1 MLIVWWG
8 SHSWQPPAFSRR
20 RGRRKSRLKGG
31 CRQDC
36 LPHGSRCTVPL
47 VLAQMPPEMYDQE
60 MRTCAL
66 ALAFLITTP
75 FAHAADT
82 DSIDSAIK
90 AVYDVISGPA
100 GQRDWARFKSL
111 FADGARLIPVRA
123 TPQGGNPVVWTPDEY
138 AQRAGANF
146 EKNAFYESEVSRR
159 LEVFGNIAHAF
170 STYESRHAPGDK
182 PFARGINSFQLA
194 KVGDAWKVVTIMWDS
209 ERPGNPLP
217 EKYLSTPGSAS
228 Q

>member
-1 MLIVWWG
+1 M
-8 SHSWQPPAFSRR
+8 RR
-20 RGRRKSRLKGG
+20 
-31 CRQDC
+31 
-36 LPHGSRCTVPL
+36 TVLCVALTILAPL
-47 VLAQMPPEMYDQE
+47 A
-60 MRTCAL
+60 R
-66 ALAFLITTP
+66 
-75 FAHAADT
+75 AADT
-82 DSIDSAIK
+82 DSIDAAIK

-111 FADGARLIPVRA
+111 FADGARLIPVRS
-123 TPQGGNPVVWTPDEY
+123 TPQGAAPVVWTPDEY

-159 LEVFGNIAHAF
+159 LETFGNIAHAF
-170 STYESRHAPGDK
+170 STYESRRAPGDK

-194 KVGDAWKVVTIMWDS
+194 KVGDAWKVMTILWDS

-217 EKYLSTPGSAS
+217 EKYLSSPGSAS